1 MKPYRTLPLGFK
13 EIYRIPW
20 FCALSCIT
28 SEELQFSAKLLSNSF
43 FSDTILEFVSFSDGK
58 EDVVE
63 LPLIGV
69 SWFLDGVFSCCH
81 ENTDEEAWCRAISL
95 WLKELWGWGWFLF
108 CVQEKKSIAEH
119 QYWSFQSTSHNNYW
133 IASWNHVNK
142 FWSLNVPGRLCSITF
157 SRCITPLLFFLML
170 NFTYHLNCCNY
181 LVLQNTVWSST
192 ILFNSFSDHWW
203 ICWIT

>member
-1 MKPYRTLPLGFK
+1 MKPYRRLPLGFK
-13 EIYRIPW
+13 EIYWIPW

-28 SEELQFSAKLLSNSF
+28 SEELQFSAKLLSSSF

-119 QYWSFQSTSHNNYW
+119 QYWSFQSSSHNNYW

-142 FWSLNVPGRLCSITF
+142 FGAWMYRVGFIQLHFPDA
-157 SRCITPLLFFLML
+157 LLHFFFFLML
-170 NFTYHLNCCNY
+170 NFTYYLNYCNY

-192 ILFNSFSDHWW
+192 ILFNSFSDHSW
-203 ICWIT
+203 IRWIA